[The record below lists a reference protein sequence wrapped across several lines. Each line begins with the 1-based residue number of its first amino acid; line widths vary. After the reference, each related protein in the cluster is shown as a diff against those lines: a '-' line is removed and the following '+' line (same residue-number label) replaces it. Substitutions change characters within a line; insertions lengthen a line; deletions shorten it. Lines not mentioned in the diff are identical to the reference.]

1 MTKSHAPD
9 FIRQMN
15 LILVTIC
22 LLTLI
27 AATTIIVIWIW
38 SENDISKTM
47 GKALTTIGLV
57 CVSSLM
63 GLMINSIIGRHLRQ
77 TLPKICWSCSWVCI
91 VVGAAIAT
99 IAVWWQ
105 SSNDDV
111 VWRTFG
117 TVVVIFIAS
126 TITTVLAS
134 ALSISERTIPNPGD

>member
-63 GLMINSIIGRHLRQ
+63 GLMINSIIGRHLQQ
-77 TLPKICWSCSWVCI
+77 TLPKICWSCSWICI

-134 ALSISERTIPNPGD
+134 ALSVSDRSITNQNA

>member
-15 LILVTIC
+15 LVLVTIC

-134 ALSISERTIPNPGD
+134 ALSISDRTIPNPGD